1 MIMKAYRIMKKPVAL
16 FLLLV
21 LSLYILA
28 GCGGRSNEPEASSSI
43 SEDITESQN
52 SEPAANDSEE
62 NTGIISE
69 TETVLQEMEIDMK
82 DSNQI
87 KISLG
92 DAEFTVTL
100 ENNESAQALKEML
113 TNGAITLSCSNYGGF
128 EKVCRLGVT
137 LPSNDTQITTTV
149 GDVMLYSSNQIVIF
163 YASNSW
169 AYTRLG
175 RVDEE
180 YIDRLEEILSGNDTE
195 ITLSLMQ

>member
-1 MIMKAYRIMKKPVAL
+1 MKKPVAL

-82 DSNQI
+82 DSNKI

>member
-1 MIMKAYRIMKKPVAL
+1 MKKPVAL

-137 LPSNDTQITTTV
+137 LPSNDTQITPTV

>member
-1 MIMKAYRIMKKPVAL
+1 
-16 FLLLV
+16 
-21 LSLYILA
+21 
-28 GCGGRSNEPEASSSI
+28 
-43 SEDITESQN
+43 
-52 SEPAANDSEE
+52 
-62 NTGIISE
+62 
-69 TETVLQEMEIDMK
+69 
-82 DSNQI
+82 
-87 KISLG
+87 
-92 DAEFTVTL
+92 
-100 ENNESAQALKEML
+100 ML

>member
-1 MIMKAYRIMKKPVAL
+1 MKAYRIMKKPVAL

>member
-1 MIMKAYRIMKKPVAL
+1 MKKPVAL

>member
-1 MIMKAYRIMKKPVAL
+1 MKAYRIMKKPVAL

-169 AYTRLG
+169 AYTGLG